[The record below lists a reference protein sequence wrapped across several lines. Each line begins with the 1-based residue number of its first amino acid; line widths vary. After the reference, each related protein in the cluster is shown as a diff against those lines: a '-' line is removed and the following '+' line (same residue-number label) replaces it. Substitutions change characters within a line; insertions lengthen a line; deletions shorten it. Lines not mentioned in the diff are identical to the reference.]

1 MSHVGVDNVYS
12 LDLSSN
18 GRVLLNTVVAGL
30 VVAPDI
36 ATKTKLWSKQLG
48 GLVHTLRIVGNVVVG
63 PAYDCPVSVLD
74 VVTGDTIRQWPA
86 LKGNTHSIAVF
97 SGMSIG
103 YILQSWLV
111 TWRLTCLLQRLNT
124 RLPFNK
130 QTTPKMCMVYAWYMH
145 AFKLVFG
152 HILFTIHSE
161 GYFSNENASQTTI
174 STRSRSLYGTVHS
187 VVAKTKMHAFVAS
200 RIHERQIEK
209 DDR

>member
-74 VVTGDTIRQWPA
+74 VVTGDTTRQWPA
-86 LKGNTHSIAVF
+86 DWLHSTV
-97 SGMSIG
+97 
-103 YILQSWLV
+103 LV
-111 TWRLTCLLQRLNT
+111 GELALDL
-124 RLPFNK
+124 
-130 QTTPKMCMVYAWYMH
+130 
-145 AFKLVFG
+145 
-152 HILFTIHSE
+152 
-161 GYFSNENASQTTI
+161 
-174 STRSRSLYGTVHS
+174 
-187 VVAKTKMHAFVAS
+187 FVAAPQHK
-200 RIHERQIEK
+200 IAI
-209 DDR
+209 